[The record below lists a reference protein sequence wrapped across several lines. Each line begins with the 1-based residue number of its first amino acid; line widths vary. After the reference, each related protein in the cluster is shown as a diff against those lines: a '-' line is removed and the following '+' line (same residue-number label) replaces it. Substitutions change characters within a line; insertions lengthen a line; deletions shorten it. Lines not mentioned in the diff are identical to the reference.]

1 MFMKDISYITES
13 DSEVT
18 AATEVVQL
26 PHHGRQL
33 RQLQVGDVLLRGG
46 TGGQRREVLHGSQ
59 QAGEE
64 EAEPVVAVGELDLG
78 QRGVA
83 GVDMIAGWK
92 DCCTGDMNS
101 CGCGA
106 EGEKPG
112 GSLACSGGLG

>member
-1 MFMKDISYITES
+1 MRHQLTAVRARPAAAGRGPGAYHQVTELRVLDRVENVGAHS
-13 DSEVT
+13 CGRVRT
-18 AATEVVQL
+18 A
-26 PHHGRQL
+26 
-33 RQLQVGDVLLRGG
+33 LLCGG
-46 TGGQRREVLHGSQ
+46 TGGQQRE
-59 QAGEE
+59 
-64 EAEPVVAVGELDLG
+64 VGELNFG
-78 QRGVA
+78 QRSVA